1 MSEPTLAAGAA
12 ADTSSQPTGNA
23 PVEGQTSAT
32 SPDTSQSDG
41 QPTDK
46 TNGRNPA
53 WNKLLDKLP
62 TEFHS
67 IIEPD
72 LREWDTNFT
81 NKTQEV
87 QSRYEPYNFLLENE
101 IDPEQVQSALQ
112 ILAMIETDP
121 KAFHTQMGEFYKD
134 QWGQGPEEVSKN
146 PSEAEFSLDDL
157 DETPD
162 ITQHPKFK
170 ELSENQEALA
180 TYLAQQIQQQQ
191 EAEAEAEVAADEKRL
206 KDKYGDFDE
215 QFVFAYAVQNECD
228 LEEAVKEYMKLSDRI
243 RSQSRANDSAPPVFA
258 PSGGV
263 PSSQPSPGQLSD
275 RDTRKLVAEM
285 AARAHQG

>member
-134 QWGQGPEEVSKN
+134 QWGQGPEE
-146 PSEAEFSLDDL
+146 
-157 DETPD
+157 
-162 ITQHPKFK
+162 
-170 ELSENQEALA
+170 
-180 TYLAQQIQQQQ
+180 
-191 EAEAEAEVAADEKRL
+191 
-206 KDKYGDFDE
+206 
-215 QFVFAYAVQNECD
+215 
-228 LEEAVKEYMKLSDRI
+228 
-243 RSQSRANDSAPPVFA
+243 
-258 PSGGV
+258 
-263 PSSQPSPGQLSD
+263 
-275 RDTRKLVAEM
+275 
-285 AARAHQG
+285 